1 MRKYQSL
8 IFISLFVSS
17 SVSSVVFADEAQVEA
32 LKAKIQTRARTL
44 VTHVEPIYP
53 KEAFSNKLIG
63 SVTMSF
69 TVNLDGSIGDI
80 VVLESM
86 PKGVFEKASIT
97 ALSQWNYA
105 TVAKPIQNVKT
116 KFDFAP

>member
-1 MRKYQSL
+1 MHKYQPF
-8 IFISLFVSS
+8 IFIFLFVCSLFSS
-17 SVSSVVFADEAQVEA
+17 LTFADEVQVEA
-32 LKAKIQTRARTL
+32 LKAKIQKRDRTL

-53 KEAFSNKLIG
+53 KEAFKSSLTG

-80 VVLESM
+80 VILEST
-86 PKGVFEKASIT
+86 PKGVFENASIT
-97 ALSQWNYA
+97 ALSQWRYA
-105 TVAKPIQNVKT
+105 VVDKPIENVKT